1 MQPNVQSGFTLL
13 ETLVAL
19 VVLGMLISG
28 LTQGLRIGVSAWQ
41 IQQKGLSARSD
52 LHGTDTLLRTLV
64 TGMDPGGVS
73 GEPSIIVGTA
83 HSLVFTS
90 TLPQAADA
98 SATREAD
105 VKLLVDD
112 DHRLQLLW
120 ITHVRNRIRPA
131 PLPERATLM
140 QEVDHLEIAY
150 WKDARDGWLSK
161 WTGPTL
167 PRLIRIRIAFSDTGR
182 RRVPDIVVSPMRARW
197 RQ

>member
-1 MQPNVQSGFTLL
+1 MQPNAQSGFTLL

-41 IQQKGLSARSD
+41 TQRQGIAARSD
-52 LHGTDTLLRTLV
+52 LHGTDALLRTLV

-83 HSLVFTS
+83 HSLAFTS
-90 TLPQAADA
+90 TLPQAADG

-105 VKLLVDD
+105 LRLLVDD
-112 DHRLQLLW
+112 DHQLQLLW
-120 ITHVRNRIRPA
+120 LTHVRNRIQPA
-131 PLPERATLM
+131 PLPERATLL
-140 QEVDHLEIAY
+140 QQVDHLEIAY

-161 WTGPTL
+161 WTGPML
-167 PRLIRIRIAFSDTGR
+167 PRLIRFRIAFSDPGR
-182 RRVPDIVVSPMRARW
+182 RRMPDIVVSPMRDRW